1 MKNHEYF
8 DPDNPGSG
16 PELPPDGDY
25 TGELA
30 ENPQQ
35 EEYSLPEDVD
45 QIVQEVK
52 QDFHQPDEDALSQP
66 GVPVEEFRDQEYRDA
81 FDENFERACLAGD
94 DASQDAPP
102 PILPRLRRRRPRRK
116 PIKKKGSGLLGIPHF
131 LTSLILCAIVIAVGV
146 TLGRILWL
154 CADDVLALTKP
165 EQQATVVISDTD
177 TMDEIAEK
185 LASAGLIRYPQLFS
199 LYCDIT
205 SAREKISAGEFEL
218 NGVYD
223 YNAMV
228 NAISGY
234 SSERTIVEVMIP
246 EGYECRQ
253 IFEKKKKN
261 GVCTVE
267 ELEDAARNMGA
278 SGLMTFLKVKLPI
291 ILPSVMAVFALN
303 FNALFT
309 EYDMSATFASSY
321 GTTYAMVIQ
330 SMCEEEGMYGYN
342 VNASG
347 RRCASTVFIM
357 VVSGIILYLVYGV
370 GGRDLGDRLEL
381 RDKRKKRREK
391 LMAHFK
397 RRPEPKAQM
406 AVKQEAKGAQG

>member
-1 MKNHEYF
+1 MLF
-8 DPDNPGSG
+8 FI
-16 PELPPDGDY
+16 
-25 TGELA
+25 TG
-30 ENPQQ
+30 
-35 EEYSLPEDVD
+35 Y
-45 QIVQEVK
+45 
-52 QDFHQPDEDALSQP
+52 
-66 GVPVEEFRDQEYRDA
+66 
-81 FDENFERACLAGD
+81 FERAFLAGD

-102 PILPRLRRRRPRRK
+102 PILPRHRRRRPRRK

-246 EGYECRQ
+246 
-253 IFEKKKKN
+253 
-261 GVCTVE
+261 V
-267 ELEDAARNMGA
+267 L
-278 SGLMTFLKVKLPI
+278 
-291 ILPSVMAVFALN
+291 
-303 FNALFT
+303 
-309 EYDMSATFASSY
+309 
-321 GTTYAMVIQ
+321 
-330 SMCEEEGMYGYN
+330 
-342 VNASG
+342 
-347 RRCASTVFIM
+347 
-357 VVSGIILYLVYGV
+357 
-370 GGRDLGDRLEL
+370 
-381 RDKRKKRREK
+381 
-391 LMAHFK
+391 
-397 RRPEPKAQM
+397 
-406 AVKQEAKGAQG
+406 AK